1 VPNPEL
7 FFREYGRGDNVLV
20 VLHGLLGSSQ
30 NWQRAAQVLEKKYR
44 VLVVDQRNHGQS
56 PHTATHTFADLREDI
71 RHFFDRQ
78 HLGKAY
84 LLGHSMGG
92 MAAMEFAFYYPERLA
107 GLIIEDMAP
116 RAYQSSSGDIL
127 DALCAI
133 DLDKMT
139 SRHEVDTIL
148 AQTIK
153 SQQTRQFLLTNL
165 IRRDDHSFSWKA
177 NLPALQN
184 FQREM
189 AAYAPPLAA
198 HFAGETLFLG
208 GALSDYRID
217 HDQNVILRH
226 FPNSNLIMIPNAG
239 HWIHFEALEPF
250 TDAITRFI
258 DGGLATFD

>member
-1 VPNPEL
+1 MPNPEL

-20 VLHGLLGSSQ
+20 ILHGLLGSSQ

-44 VLVVDQRNHGQS
+44 VLVVDHRNHGQS
-56 PHTATHTFADLREDI
+56 PQTATHTFADLREDI

-78 HLGKAY
+78 HLDRAY
-84 LLGHSMGG
+84 LLGHSMGA

-127 DALCAI
+127 NALSAI
-133 DLDKMT
+133 DLSKMT
-139 SRHEVDTIL
+139 SRHEIDAML

-153 SQQTRQFLLTNL
+153 SRQTRQFLLTNL

-177 NLPALQN
+177 NLPALQH

-189 AAYAPPLAA
+189 ATYEPPLSAI
-198 HFAGETLFLG
+198 FTGETLFLG
-208 GALSDYRID
+208 GELSDYRID
-217 HDQNVILRH
+217 HDQDVILRH
-226 FPNSNLIMIPNAG
+226 FPNSKLIMIPNAG
-239 HWIHFEALEPF
+239 HWIHFEALEQF
-250 TDAITRFI
+250 TGAITRFI
-258 DGGLATFD
+258 DVGLAVFD